1 MWGEASRVRPRPQ
14 GAGSPLESPSLPAS
28 ASRPAADLDSFFR
41 IVWARLSRQSSQ
53 EGNSK
58 YAPLFNRS
66 VEKGI
71 IETIVLFS
79 QRVAFSPAFI
89 HQRMNAI

>member
-14 GAGSPLESPSLPAS
+14 GAGSSLVTLPFLESCGLVCPGRVLRKAI
-28 ASRPAADLDSFFR
+28 LNML
-41 IVWARLSRQSSQ
+41 W
-53 EGNSK
+53 
-58 YAPLFNRS
+58 S

-79 QRVAFSPAFI
+79 QRLAFSPAFI
-89 HQRMNAI
+89 HQRMHAI

>member
-1 MWGEASRVRPRPQ
+1 MGRGFPGQATPTGGRVISRD
-14 GAGSPLESPSLPAS
+14 S
-28 ASRPAADLDSFFR
+28 SFFR

-89 HQRMNAI
+89 HQRMHAI